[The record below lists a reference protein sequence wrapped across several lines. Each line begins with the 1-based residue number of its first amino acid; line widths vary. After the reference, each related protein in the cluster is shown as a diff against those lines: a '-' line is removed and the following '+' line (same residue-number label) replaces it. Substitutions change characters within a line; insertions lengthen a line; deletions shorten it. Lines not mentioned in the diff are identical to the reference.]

1 MSHPIARRAGL
12 LALTAAMLMPSAGAL
27 SDVSNWAQEGVA
39 AAQNAGLAPSS
50 LANSAASGSITRAEF
65 CAVALNAYKA
75 VSGKAVY
82 VSGKKPFADCSDPNV
97 TAAYLLGI
105 VKGRTNGNFDPDAK
119 ISREEMCTM
128 LDNILTAADIE
139 ATEIAGDA
147 GGIVPGQGHLAGFF
161 HTAVRRDRG
170 LRRSAVPGEES
181 LFRGDQ
187 GDVFGNLPAEK

>member
-1 MSHPIARRAGL
+1 MSHPIARRAGM

-27 SDVSNWAQEGVA
+27 SDVSSWAQEGVA

-82 VSGKKPFADCSDPNV
+82 VSGKKPFEDCSDPNV

-105 VKGRTNGNFDPDAK
+105 VNGRTNGNLIRMP
-119 ISREEMCTM
+119 
-128 LDNILTAADIE
+128 
-139 ATEIAGDA
+139 
-147 GGIVPGQGHLAGFF
+147 
-161 HTAVRRDRG
+161 
-170 LRRSAVPGEES
+170 RSAVRKCAPYS
-181 LFRGDQ
+181 TTSSP
-187 GDVFGNLPAEK
+187 LPISKQPRSQVMPASRITPM